1 MIEKGRVIS
10 LISSAAGLLL
20 AVGSMTVF
28 SACGPKEDGTL
39 MICHNAQIR
48 VAMCG
53 IGLAVLFAIAAF
65 VKSKAIKLICDTA
78 ALVLS
83 VVTFMSLNPLPEAP
97 RSLSH
102 YLPCGIFS
110 GSSRRTKR
118 RDRARKNKGKKM
130 NIQKGACRKSVGFNL
145 HLMRQP
151 SLNATAPSFFTFT

>member
-83 VVTFMSLNPLPEAP
+83 VVTFMTPGVLVHICL
-97 RSLSH
+97 LSNMH
-102 YLPCGIFS
+102 CQVRLKPFAR
-110 GSSRRTKR
+110 GSALLIALLALWDILRIIKEKR
-118 RDRARKNKGKKM
+118 EKGP
-130 NIQKGACRKSVGFNL
+130 GEEE
-145 HLMRQP
+145 
-151 SLNATAPSFFTFT
+151 

>member
-83 VVTFMSLNPLPEAP
+83 VVTFMTPGGICAN
-97 RSLSH
+97 LSNM
-102 YLPCGIFS
+102 YCQVRLKPFAR
-110 GSSRRTKR
+110 GSALLIALLALWDILRIIKEKR
-118 RDRARKNKGKKM
+118 EKGP
-130 NIQKGACRKSVGFNL
+130 GEEE
-145 HLMRQP
+145 
-151 SLNATAPSFFTFT
+151 

>member
-83 VVTFMSLNPLPEAP
+83 VVTFMTPGVFVQICH
-97 RSLSH
+97 LSNMH
-102 YLPCGIFS
+102 CQVRLKPFTRGAALFIALLAVWDIL
-110 GSSRRTKR
+110 RIIKEKR
-118 RDRARKNKGKKM
+118 EKGP
-130 NIQKGACRKSVGFNL
+130 GEEE
-145 HLMRQP
+145 
-151 SLNATAPSFFTFT
+151 

>member
-83 VVTFMSLNPLPEAP
+83 VVTFMTPGVLVHICL
-97 RSLSH
+97 LSNMH
-102 YLPCGIFS
+102 CQVMLKPFTRGSAIFIALLALWDIL
-110 GSSRRTKR
+110 RIIKE
-118 RDRARKNKGKKM
+118 NKE
-130 NIQKGACRKSVGFNL
+130 KGPGEEE
-145 HLMRQP
+145 
-151 SLNATAPSFFTFT
+151 

>member
-83 VVTFMSLNPLPEAP
+83 VVTFMIYQ
-97 RSLSH
+97 RS
-102 YLPCGIFS
+102 
-110 GSSRRTKR
+110 
-118 RDRARKNKGKKM
+118 RALYR
-130 NIQKGACRKSVGFNL
+130 ITCRVGYSPD
-145 HLMRQP
+145 H
-151 SLNATAPSFFTFT
+151 

>member
-48 VAMCG
+48 IAMCG

-83 VVTFMSLNPLPEAP
+83 VVTFMTPGVLVQICH
-97 RSLSH
+97 LSNIH
-102 YLPCGIFS
+102 CQVRLKPFTRGAALFIALLAVWDIL
-110 GSSRRTKR
+110 RIIKEKR
-118 RDRARKNKGKKM
+118 EKGP
-130 NIQKGACRKSVGFNL
+130 GEEE
-145 HLMRQP
+145 
-151 SLNATAPSFFTFT
+151 

>member
-83 VVTFMSLNPLPEAP
+83 VVTFMTPGVLVHICHQRLRDLYRITCPVGYSPDHQGEQREGTGRGRIMRKWIFKNRLSKGSLFLCVHHCFDSASETFLL
-97 RSLSH
+97 SL
-102 YLPCGIFS
+102 
-110 GSSRRTKR
+110 
-118 RDRARKNKGKKM
+118 
-130 NIQKGACRKSVGFNL
+130 
-145 HLMRQP
+145 
-151 SLNATAPSFFTFT
+151 

>member
-53 IGLAVLFAIAAF
+53 MIAAF

-83 VVTFMSLNPLPEAP
+83 VVTFMTPGVLVQICH
-97 RSLSH
+97 LSNIH
-102 YLPCGIFS
+102 CQVRLKPFTRGAALFIALLAVWDIL
-110 GSSRRTKR
+110 RIIKEKR
-118 RDRARKNKGKKM
+118 EKGP
-130 NIQKGACRKSVGFNL
+130 GEEE
-145 HLMRQP
+145 
-151 SLNATAPSFFTFT
+151 

>member
-83 VVTFMSLNPLPEAP
+83 VVTFM
-97 RSLSH
+97 
-102 YLPCGIFS
+102 I
-110 GSSRRTKR
+110 
-118 RDRARKNKGKKM
+118 RDLYRITCPVGYSPDHQGEQREGTGRGRIKERK
-130 NIQKGACRKSVGFNL
+130 
-145 HLMRQP
+145 
-151 SLNATAPSFFTFT
+151 

>member
-20 AVGSMTVF
+20 TVGSMTVF

-83 VVTFMSLNPLPEAP
+83 VVTFMMPGVLVQICH
-97 RSLSH
+97 LSNMH
-102 YLPCGIFS
+102 CQVRLKPFTRGAALFIALLAVWDIL
-110 GSSRRTKR
+110 RIIKEKR
-118 RDRARKNKGKKM
+118 EKGP
-130 NIQKGACRKSVGFNL
+130 GEEE
-145 HLMRQP
+145 
-151 SLNATAPSFFTFT
+151 

>member
-65 VKSKAIKLICDTA
+65 VKSKAIKLVCDTA

-83 VVTFMSLNPLPEAP
+83 VVTFMTPGVLVQICH
-97 RSLSH
+97 LSNMH
-102 YLPCGIFS
+102 CQVRLKPFTRGAALFIALLAVWDIL
-110 GSSRRTKR
+110 RIIKEKR
-118 RDRARKNKGKKM
+118 EKGP
-130 NIQKGACRKSVGFNL
+130 GEEE
-145 HLMRQP
+145 
-151 SLNATAPSFFTFT
+151 

>member
-48 VAMCG
+48 IAMCG

-83 VVTFMSLNPLPEAP
+83 VVTFMTPGVFVQICH
-97 RSLSH
+97 LSNMH
-102 YLPCGIFS
+102 CQVRLKPFTRGAALFIALLAVWDIL
-110 GSSRRTKR
+110 RIIKEKR
-118 RDRARKNKGKKM
+118 EKGP
-130 NIQKGACRKSVGFNL
+130 GEEE
-145 HLMRQP
+145 
-151 SLNATAPSFFTFT
+151 

>member
-39 MICHNAQIR
+39 MNCHNAQIS
-48 VAMCG
+48 VAVCG

-83 VVTFMSLNPLPEAP
+83 VVTFMTPGVLVHICL
-97 RSLSH
+97 LSNMH
-102 YLPCGIFS
+102 CQVRLKPFTRGSAIFIALLALWDIL
-110 GSSRRTKR
+110 RIIKE
-118 RDRARKNKGKKM
+118 NKE
-130 NIQKGACRKSVGFNL
+130 KGPGEEE
-145 HLMRQP
+145 
-151 SLNATAPSFFTFT
+151 

>member
-83 VVTFMSLNPLPEAP
+83 VVTFMTPGVLVQICH
-97 RSLSH
+97 LSNMH
-102 YLPCGIFS
+102 CQVRLKPFTRGAALFIALLAVWDIL
-110 GSSRRTKR
+110 RIIKEKR
-118 RDRARKNKGKKM
+118 EKGP
-130 NIQKGACRKSVGFNL
+130 GEEE
-145 HLMRQP
+145 
-151 SLNATAPSFFTFT
+151 

>member
-83 VVTFMSLNPLPEAP
+83 VVTFMMPGVLVQICQ
-97 RSLSH
+97 LSNMH
-102 YLPCGIFS
+102 CQVRLKPFTRGAALFIALLAVWDIL
-110 GSSRRTKR
+110 RIIKEKR
-118 RDRARKNKGKKM
+118 EKGP
-130 NIQKGACRKSVGFNL
+130 GEEE
-145 HLMRQP
+145 
-151 SLNATAPSFFTFT
+151 

>member
-83 VVTFMSLNPLPEAP
+83 VVTFMTPGVFVQICH
-97 RSLSH
+97 LSNMH
-102 YLPCGIFS
+102 CQVRLKPFAR
-110 GSSRRTKR
+110 GSALLIALLALWDILRIIMEI
-118 RDRARKNKGKKM
+118 RAGGSAEKE
-130 NIQKGACRKSVGFNL
+130 
-145 HLMRQP
+145 
-151 SLNATAPSFFTFT
+151 

>member
-20 AVGSMTVF
+20 TVGSMTVF

-83 VVTFMSLNPLPEAP
+83 VVTFMRL
-97 RSLSH
+97 
-102 YLPCGIFS
+102 
-110 GSSRRTKR
+110 
-118 RDRARKNKGKKM
+118 RDLYRITCPVGYSPDHQGEQREGTGRGRIKERK
-130 NIQKGACRKSVGFNL
+130 
-145 HLMRQP
+145 
-151 SLNATAPSFFTFT
+151 

>member
-20 AVGSMTVF
+20 TVGSMTVF

-83 VVTFMSLNPLPEAP
+83 VVTFMTPGVLLQICH
-97 RSLSH
+97 LSNMH
-102 YLPCGIFS
+102 CQVRLKPFTRGAALFIALLAVWDIL
-110 GSSRRTKR
+110 RIIKEKR
-118 RDRARKNKGKKM
+118 EKGP
-130 NIQKGACRKSVGFNL
+130 GEEE
-145 HLMRQP
+145 
-151 SLNATAPSFFTFT
+151 

>member
-83 VVTFMSLNPLPEAP
+83 VVTFMTPGVLVQICH
-97 RSLSH
+97 LSNIH
-102 YLPCGIFS
+102 CQVRLKPFTRGAALFIALLAVWDIL
-110 GSSRRTKR
+110 RIIKEKR
-118 RDRARKNKGKKM
+118 EKGP
-130 NIQKGACRKSVGFNL
+130 GEEE
-145 HLMRQP
+145 
-151 SLNATAPSFFTFT
+151 

>member
-83 VVTFMSLNPLPEAP
+83 VVTFMTPGGICANLPSEQHA
-97 RSLSH
+97 LS
-102 YLPCGIFS
+102 GQ
-110 GSSRRTKR
+110 
-118 RDRARKNKGKKM
+118 A
-130 NIQKGACRKSVGFNL
+130 
-145 HLMRQP
+145 
-151 SLNATAPSFFTFT
+151 

>member
-20 AVGSMTVF
+20 TVGSMTVF

-83 VVTFMSLNPLPEAP
+83 VVTFMTPGVLVQICH
-97 RSLSH
+97 LSNMH
-102 YLPCGIFS
+102 CQVRLKPFTRGAALFIALLAVWDIL
-110 GSSRRTKR
+110 RIIKEKR
-118 RDRARKNKGKKM
+118 EKGP
-130 NIQKGACRKSVGFNL
+130 GEEE
-145 HLMRQP
+145 
-151 SLNATAPSFFTFT
+151 